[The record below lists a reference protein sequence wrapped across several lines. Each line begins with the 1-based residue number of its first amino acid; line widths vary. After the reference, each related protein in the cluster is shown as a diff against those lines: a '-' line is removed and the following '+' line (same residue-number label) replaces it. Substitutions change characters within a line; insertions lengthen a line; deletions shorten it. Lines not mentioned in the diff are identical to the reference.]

1 MAVPPPYLGPS
12 FSRTVDPSFS
22 LAADE
27 VSVDEEFVVESPCDS
42 KPLCVCGENH
52 INVYMRSTD
61 T

>member
-42 KPLCVCGENH
+42 KPLCVQKIC
-52 INVYMRSTD
+52 INCIHA
-61 T
+61 